1 MRAVEKKKAG
11 KERWLRGGRGE
22 RGKGKKGGISTE
34 RMGDFSGAE
43 DVRRGDSDER
53 EEGDAVEYSGKVL
66 C

>member
-22 RGKGKKGGISTE
+22 RGKKE
-34 RMGDFSGAE
+34 RG
-43 DVRRGDSDER
+43 RRGDSDDR